1 LQINLL
7 PMSLLDQLDDPEA
20 WAAFLEH
27 KQAAG
32 QLRPSELAAWSDFIR
47 TRGYEPVVA
56 GIHDQ
61 AGFPLPTKRLVNK
74 LGGRKR
80 AVYSFPDAHSR
91 VLKLLAHLLYRYDA
105 KMPAGCYSFR
115 QGTGAHQ
122 AIRSLTRRPGIGG
135 LWCYKADVHDYF
147 NSIDVEL
154 LLPML
159 AYVIDDDPPLLRFFT
174 ELLTAEP
181 GRGVMAGVP
190 IAPFLANIFLAGLDR
205 HFLAAGQPYARY
217 SDDIIVFAESRGE
230 AEASRDFVHRWLAEH
245 GLEVNPDKEF
255 LTEPGLPWEF
265 LGVSYDCG
273 ALDLSVATRAKLKGK
288 IRRKARALRRWMLR
302 TGAEPERALR
312 AMIRVYNR
320 KFFEVSGPH
329 ELNWSRWF
337 FPLLTRDDT
346 LHEMDS
352 YLQQYL
358 RWIPSGHHRAANHNL
373 RYADLKALGYRT
385 LVNEFHRHRAERLVP
400 VRVV

>member
-1 LQINLL
+1 
-7 PMSLLDQLDDPEA
+7 MSLLDQLDDPA
-20 WAAFLEH
+20 VWAAFLEH
-27 KQAAG
+27 KQVVG
-32 QLRPSELAAWSDFIR
+32 QLRPKEEAGWTDFVQQR
-47 TRGYEPVVA
+47 AYQPVVA
-56 GIHDQ
+56 DIRGQ
-61 AGFPLPTKRLVNK
+61 AGFPLPAKRLVNK

-80 AVYSFPDAHSR
+80 SVYSFPDAHSR
-91 VLKLLAHLLYRYDA
+91 VLKLLAHLLYRYDP
-105 KMPAGCYSFR
+105 KMPTGCYSFR

-147 NSIDVEL
+147 NSVDVEL

-159 AYVIDDDPPLLRFFT
+159 AQVIDDDPPLLAFFG

-205 HFLAAGQPYARY
+205 HFVAAGQPYARY
-217 SDDIIVFAESRGE
+217 SDDIIVFSGSLAE
-230 AEASRDFVHRWLAEH
+230 AEAGRAFVHEWLGDH
-245 GLEVNPDKEF
+245 GLAVNPDKEF
-255 LTEPGLPWEF
+255 LTAPGHPWEF
-265 LGVSYDCG
+265 LGVSYDAG
-273 ALDLSVATRAKLKGK
+273 ELDLSVATRAKLKGK

-302 TGAEPERALR
+302 TGADPQRALR

-320 KFFEVSGPH
+320 KFFEVSGTH

-358 RWIPSGHHRAANHNL
+358 RWIPTGHHRAANHNL

-385 LVNEFHRHRAERLVP
+385 LVNEFLRHRAERLVP
-400 VRVV
+400 MRVV